1 MNPPFWPGSWPT
13 SQGVQVVPGKLLDD
27 APIGSTS
34 KIKSR
39 HRTSSG
45 TCKTTTI
52 TNWISEIS
60 AYIKSIDSNH
70 LVAVG
75 DEGFFNEPSN
85 PSYPYQ

>member
-1 MNPPFWPGSWPT
+1 MYY
-13 SQGVQVVPGKLLDD
+13 
-27 APIGSTS
+27 ST
-34 KIKSR
+34 
-39 HRTSSG
+39 TTG
-45 TCKTTTI
+45 TCTTETI

-85 PSYPYQ
+85 PSYPYQCAQAFIRIQHID